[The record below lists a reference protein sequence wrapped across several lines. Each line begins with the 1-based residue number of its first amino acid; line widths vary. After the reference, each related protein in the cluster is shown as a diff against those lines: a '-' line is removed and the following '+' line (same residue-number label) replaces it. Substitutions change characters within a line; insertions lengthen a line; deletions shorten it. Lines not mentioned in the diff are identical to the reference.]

1 MDILNETLL
10 PSFKKG
16 SKIKIKKKNRGK
28 FNIDIKHN

>member
-1 MDILNETLL
+1 MEILNTTLL

-28 FNIDIKHN
+28 INMDIKHN